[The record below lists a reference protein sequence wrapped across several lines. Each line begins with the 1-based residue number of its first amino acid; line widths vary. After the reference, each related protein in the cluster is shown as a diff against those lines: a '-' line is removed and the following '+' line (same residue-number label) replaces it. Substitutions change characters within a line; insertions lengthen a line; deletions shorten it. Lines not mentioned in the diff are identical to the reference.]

1 MSEGMDAHLPRDSLL
16 NVRNDIRVQAV
27 EQLAAEGAGIVQED
41 LSSHVCV
48 RHALTLD

>member
-1 MSEGMDAHLPRDSLL
+1 MSEGMDAHLTRDSLL
-16 NVRNDIRVQAV
+16 NVRNYIRVQAV